1 MKRYFFMVH
10 FVPEEA
16 NCTLLMGRCISI
28 MHGYISRH
36 SIEGV
41 GVTLPAWSDISIGNV
56 IAFTHSDSYMLNELR
71 QQSYF
76 QDMQE
81 CGFFKLGQVD
91 DVPNDCIE
99 VKFRRNQQIAKMFV
113 GGNRRRL
120 KRLKKRALV
129 RGEPFSPE
137 RKIKSREFEVFHR
150 IAISSKSSQQ
160 DYLLHIQRDVV
171 DKQEEPEF
179 SCYGFAS
186 NSKLNG
192 TVPELSL
199 YIGRI

>member
-1 MKRYFFMVH
+1 MVY

-16 NCTLLMGRCISI
+16 NSALLMGRCISI

-36 SIEGV
+36 NIKGI
-41 GVTLPAWSDISIGNV
+41 GVTLPAWSDSSIGNV
-56 IAFTHSDSYMLNELR
+56 IAFTHRDGNVLSDLR
-71 QQSYF
+71 QQAYF

-81 CGFFKLGQVD
+81 CGFFKLGQVS
-91 DVPNDCIE
+91 DVPNDCLE
-99 VKFRRNQQIAKMFV
+99 VRFRRNQQVAKMFA
-113 GGNRRRL
+113 GESRRRL
-120 KRLKKRALV
+120 KRLKKRALA

-137 RKIKSREFEVFHR
+137 KDNKPRDLEFFHR

-186 NSKLNG
+186 NAKFNG
-192 TVPELSL
+192 TVPDLSQ
-199 YIGRI
+199 YIGNV

>member
-1 MKRYFFMVH
+1 MVR
-10 FVPEEA
+10 FVPKEA
-16 NCTLLMGRCISI
+16 NSALLMGRCISI

-36 SIEGV
+36 NIKGI
-41 GVTLPAWSDISIGNV
+41 GVTLPAWSNGSIGNI
-56 IAFTHSDSYMLNELR
+56 IAFTHRDGDMLNELR

-91 DVPNDCIE
+91 VVPENCIE

-113 GGNRRRL
+113 GENRRRL
-120 KRLKKRALV
+120 KRLKKRALA
-129 RGEPFSPE
+129 RGEPFSPV
-137 RKIKSREFEVFHR
+137 KHSSREFEVFHR
-150 IAISSKSSQQ
+150 ISMSSKSNQQ
-160 DYLLHIQRDVV
+160 DYILHIQRDTV
-171 DKQEEPEF
+171 DKKTEPKF

-192 TVPELSL
+192 TVPDLSQ
-199 YIGRI
+199 YIGNV